1 MINRKT
7 KQIREANLILEKR
20 YLKEHVAAT
29 PVTPLSASTTPSS
42 ASTSPVVTT
51 TTVKKMSET
60 DLKSLRDCSGFNSG
74 KLTGGLTSGST
85 ENNYVI
91 FNLNGKPFCKK
102 EETKLKNPN

>member
-20 YLKEHVAAT
+20 YLNEQVTAT
-29 PVTPLSASTTPSS
+29 PVTPPSATTTPSS
-42 ASTSPVVTT
+42 ASTSPVVTTT

-74 KLTGGLTSGST
+74 KLTGGLTIGST

-102 EETKLKNPN
+102 QETK

>member
-7 KQIREANLILEKR
+7 KQIREANLVLEKR
-20 YLKEHVAAT
+20 YLKEQVTAT
-29 PVTPLSASTTPSS
+29 PVTPPTPV
-42 ASTSPVVTT
+42 APVVTTT

-74 KLTGGLTSGST
+74 NLTGGLTSGST

-102 EETKLKNPN
+102 KETK

>member
-20 YLKEHVAAT
+20 YLKEQVTST
-29 PVTPLSASTTPSS
+29 PPSASTTPSS

-85 ENNYVI
+85 EINYVI

-102 EETKLKNPN
+102 EETK

>member
-20 YLKEHVAAT
+20 YLNEQVTSTPPSAT
-29 PVTPLSASTTPSS
+29 PPSAT
-42 ASTSPVVTT
+42 TSPVVTT
-51 TTVKKMSET
+51 TTTVTKMSET
-60 DLKSLRDCSGFNSG
+60 ELKSLRDCSGFNSG

-85 ENNYVI
+85 EDNYVI

-102 EETKLKNPN
+102 QETK

>member
-7 KQIREANLILEKR
+7 KQIRESNLILEKR
-20 YLKEHVAAT
+20 YLNEQVTAA
-29 PVTPLSASTTPSS
+29 PVTPPTPV
-42 ASTSPVVTT
+42 APVVTTT
-51 TTVKKMSET
+51 TTVKKMPKT

-85 ENNYVI
+85 EDNYVI

-102 EETKLKNPN
+102 EETK

>member
-20 YLKEHVAAT
+20 YLKEQVTAT
-29 PVTPLSASTTPSS
+29 PPSASTTPSS

-51 TTVKKMSET
+51 TTVKKMSEV
-60 DLKSLRDCSGFNSG
+60 DLKNLRDCSGFNSG
-74 KLTGGLTSGST
+74 QLTGGLTSGST

-102 EETKLKNPN
+102 EETK

>member
-20 YLKEHVAAT
+20 YLNEQVTAA
-29 PVTPLSASTTPSS
+29 PVVTTTTP
-42 ASTSPVVTT
+42 APVVTTT

-102 EETKLKNPN
+102 EETK

>member
-20 YLKEHVAAT
+20 YLNEQVAAT
-29 PVTPLSASTTPSS
+29 PPSAT
-42 ASTSPVVTT
+42 TSPVVTTT

-85 ENNYVI
+85 EDNYVI

-102 EETKLKNPN
+102 QKTK

>member
-20 YLKEHVAAT
+20 YLNEQVTAT
-29 PVTPLSASTTPSS
+29 PVTPPSATTTPSS
-42 ASTSPVVTT
+42 ASTSPVVTTT

-102 EETKLKNPN
+102 QETK

>member
-7 KQIREANLILEKR
+7 KQIRESNLILEKR
-20 YLKEHVAAT
+20 YLNEQVTAT
-29 PVTPLSASTTPSS
+29 PVTPPTP
-42 ASTSPVVTT
+42 ATPVVTTT

-85 ENNYVI
+85 EDNYVI

-102 EETKLKNPN
+102 EESK

>member
-20 YLKEHVAAT
+20 YLNEQVAAT
-29 PVTPLSASTTPSS
+29 PPSAT
-42 ASTSPVVTT
+42 TSPVVTTT

-60 DLKSLRDCSGFNSG
+60 ELKSLRDCSGFNSG

-85 ENNYVI
+85 EDNYVI

-102 EETKLKNPN
+102 QKTK

>member
-7 KQIREANLILEKR
+7 KQIRESNLILEKR
-20 YLKEHVAAT
+20 YLNEQVTAT
-29 PVTPLSASTTPSS
+29 PVTPPTP
-42 ASTSPVVTT
+42 ATPVVTTT

-85 ENNYVI
+85 EDNYVI

-102 EETKLKNPN
+102 QETK

>member
-20 YLKEHVAAT
+20 YLNEQVTST
-29 PVTPLSASTTPSS
+29 PVTPPSATTTPSS

-51 TTVKKMSET
+51 TTTVKKMSKT
-60 DLKSLRDCSGFNSG
+60 DLDSLRVCSGFNSS

-85 ENNYVI
+85 ENDYVI

-102 EETKLKNPN
+102 LETK

>member
-7 KQIREANLILEKR
+7 KQIRESNLILEKR
-20 YLKEHVAAT
+20 YLNEQVTAT
-29 PVTPLSASTTPSS
+29 PVTPPTPV
-42 ASTSPVVTT
+42 TPVVTTT

-85 ENNYVI
+85 EDNYVI

-102 EETKLKNPN
+102 EETK

>member
-20 YLKEHVAAT
+20 YLNEQVTSTPPSAT
-29 PVTPLSASTTPSS
+29 TTPSS
-42 ASTSPVVTT
+42 TSTSPVVTTT

-60 DLKSLRDCSGFNSG
+60 KLKSLRDCSGFNSG

-85 ENNYVI
+85 EDNYVI

-102 EETKLKNPN
+102 QETK